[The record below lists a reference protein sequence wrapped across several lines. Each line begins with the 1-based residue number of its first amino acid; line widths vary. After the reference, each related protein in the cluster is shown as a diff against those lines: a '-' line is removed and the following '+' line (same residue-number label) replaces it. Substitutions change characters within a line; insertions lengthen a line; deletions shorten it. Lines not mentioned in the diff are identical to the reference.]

1 MKMLR
6 LALAPV
12 LALMLSAPAFA
23 QAIPLA
29 EISRYLNSIGTA
41 SSPFTQ
47 VNADGSTST
56 GTVYIRRPGRARFE
70 YNGDKT
76 LVLASGGQVAIF
88 DPKSNQPPTQYPLS
102 RTPLNLILG
111 ENIDLGR
118 AKMVVGQKTD
128 GKTTTVIAQDPDHP
142 DYGTISLVFSANPTQ
157 LRQWVITDQAGKK
170 TVVILGQ
177 MQTGVD
183 LGSRVFSIDSEIRAR
198 KN

>member
-6 LALAPV
+6 FALAPA

-23 QAIPLA
+23 QAIPLS

-41 SSPFTQ
+41 EAPFTQ

-56 GTVYIRRPGRARFE
+56 GTVYIKRPGRARFE

-88 DPKSNQPPTQYPLS
+88 DPKSNQPATQYPLS

-118 AKMVVGQKTD
+118 AKMVVGQKTE
-128 GKTTTVIAQDPDHP
+128 GKTTTVIAQDPEHP

-157 LRQWVITDQAGKK
+157 LRQWIITDEAGKK
-170 TVVILGQ
+170 TVVVLGQ
-177 MQTGVD
+177 MR
-183 LGSRVFSIDSEIRAR
+183 LGADPGNRAFSIDAETRAR
-198 KN
+198 RN